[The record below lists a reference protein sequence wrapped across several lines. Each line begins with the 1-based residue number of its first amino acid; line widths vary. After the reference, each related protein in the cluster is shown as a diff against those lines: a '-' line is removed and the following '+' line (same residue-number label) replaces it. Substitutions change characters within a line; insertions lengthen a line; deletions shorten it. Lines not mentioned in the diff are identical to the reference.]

1 MADAQ
6 ESQNTS
12 ASSSSVPVHISSTNL
27 LPFLDI
33 SPDALVIVNQAGAI
47 VMVNGQTEAV
57 FGYPREELQ
66 GQQLELL
73 LPQHFHKVHTTHRDH
88 YFSNPRTRPMGI
100 GLQLVGQRKDGAEF
114 PVEISLSPLLLDG
127 VLHVVG
133 AIRDVTEQRVA
144 ERERLQQLQYIRLQT
159 ELINLAHD
167 AILVR
172 DPASRVISWN
182 QGAEELYGWT
192 AQEAQGRITHFLLKT
207 HFPVSRSTVVAHLE
221 QEGYWEGEL
230 THTRKDGSSVIVESR
245 QVLFRDEE
253 EHPAAILEIDRDI
266 TQRRQLEQTERV
278 VHAET
283 AARLSFLQQVLDALP
298 SGVYLVYG
306 PDARLMLANRA
317 AISVWG
323 AEWQADQPMLEFLT
337 TNGIVLFD
345 EQGHPLAPDQY
356 ATLRAVQRGETVLQ
370 KQELIHRPGG
380 SSLPVLVNAV
390 PLPSQRRSS
399 APLQETEQQGSTLEA
414 IALIVHQ
421 DVTALKEAEYLKDE
435 FLGIVAH
442 ELRTP
447 LAALK
452 GFADMLLVQTARKR
466 GQALSAWQQEAL
478 QEIELATS
486 RLVDLTEELLDLTCL
501 QAGRLLLQ
509 RTPTN
514 MIPLVQRIATML
526 QQTTTLHQLE
536 VRTTHSSLVANI
548 DPGRIEQVLT
558 NLIGNAIK
566 YSPQGGTVTITVLE
580 ETAARA
586 IGISVQDSGIGIP
599 KHQHALIFGRFMRAD
614 NALAWGISG
623 TGLGLYICRELVEQL
638 GGHLW
643 FESEEDAGSTFFLTL
658 PIIDHPENN
667 EQDHPAVRLPTCPP
681 ENHATNSDP
690 GRQGTLP
697 AQ

>member
-1 MADAQ
+1 MSDVQ

-12 ASSSSVPVHISSTNL
+12 ASSSSVPAHVSSTNV

-66 GQQLELL
+66 GQQLEML

-159 ELINLAHD
+159 ELINLARD

-283 AARLSFLQQVLDALP
+283 TARLSFLQQVLDALP
-298 SGVYLVYG
+298 SGVYIVYG

-380 SSLPVLVNAV
+380 SSLPLLVNAV

-399 APLQETEQQGSTLEA
+399 APLQETEQQGSTREA

-486 RLVDLTEELLDLTCL
+486 RLVDLTEELLDLTRL

-526 QQTTTLHQLE
+526 QLTTTWHQLE

-643 FESEEDAGSTFFLTL
+643 FESEEGAGSTFFLTL

-667 EQDHPAVRLPTCPP
+667 EQDHPAIRLPPSPP
-681 ENHATNSDP
+681 ENHSTDSDP
-690 GRQGTLP
+690 DRQGTLP

>member
-1 MADAQ
+1 MSDAQ

-12 ASSSSVPVHISSTNL
+12 ASSSSVPVHVSSTNL

-66 GQQLELL
+66 GQQLEML

-230 THTRKDGSSVIVESR
+230 THTRKDGSSVIVESH

-266 TQRRQLEQTERV
+266 TRRRQLEQTERV

-390 PLPSQRRSS
+390 PLPSQRRPS
-399 APLQETEQQGSTLEA
+399 APLQETEQQGSTREA

-486 RLVDLTEELLDLTCL
+486 RLVDLTEELLDLTRL

-526 QQTTTLHQLE
+526 QLTTTWHQLE

-614 NALAWGISG
+614 NALTWGISG

-643 FESEEDAGSTFFLTL
+643 FESEEGAGSTFFLTL

-667 EQDHPAVRLPTCPP
+667 EQDHPAVRLPPCPP